1 MAAYL
6 LAGDHA
12 CMTSLLFTSSHDR
25 HWDAQVALRRP
36 DLVLEESD
44 RLERMT
50 DRYWELTCS
59 EYGPLG
65 LMPTDRIRVLRHLI
79 NEASREP
86 GVETDPVASAQR
98 ELADQLGE
106 DGDWTAAQAARLA
119 ALVEARANARPE
131 IVQLDDGTLLVG
143 FGPRRRGGVF
153 AIDRA
158 GRASWTELAVAG
170 AERAA
175 A

>member
-1 MAAYL
+1 MGARPC
-6 LAGDHA
+6 AGEHTP
-12 CMTSLLFTSSHDR
+12 MTTLLFTSSHDR

-44 RLERMT
+44 RLERMS

-59 EYGPLG
+59 EYGSLG
-65 LMPTDRIRVLRHLI
+65 TTATDRIRVLRHLI
-79 NEASREP
+79 NEATRQP
-86 GVETDPVASAQR
+86 GVQTDPVAGAQR

-119 ALVEARANARPE
+119 ALVETRANVRPD
-131 IVQLDDGTLLVG
+131 IVQMDDGTLLVG

-158 GRASWTELAVAG
+158 GRASWTELAATQQL
-170 AERAA
+170 AA
-175 A
+175 